1 MIIIDLRVFAC
12 KSIVLY
18 ETINRWKKVYGTV
31 NNKQKRRKTMA
42 VNRVPVLKRCRALG
56 IEPMVLGYDK
66 KSNRKS
72 PREGK
77 KVSEY
82 GLQLRE
88 KQKAKFIYGVLEKP
102 FRNYYEKADRAK
114 GMTGDNLMV
123 LLESRL
129 DNVIFRMAFARTRRE
144 ARQIV
149 DHKHVLVNGKC
160 VNIPSYQVKAGDV
173 IEISEKVKSAQR
185 YKDILDVTAKRLV
198 PEWMDVDIEG
208 LKGTIKEL
216 PSREAIDVP
225 VNEMLIV
232 ELYSK

>member
-1 MIIIDLRVFAC
+1 
-12 KSIVLY
+12 
-18 ETINRWKKVYGTV
+18 
-31 NNKQKRRKTMA
+31 MA

-56 IEPMVLGYDK
+56 LEPGFLGYDK
-66 KSNRKS
+66 KSNRS
-72 PREGK
+72 NQRIGK

-102 FRNYYEKADRAK
+102 FRNYYKKAVRMK
-114 GMTGDNLMV
+114 GLTGENLMV
-123 LLESRL
+123 MLETRL
-129 DNVIFRMAFARTRRE
+129 DNVVFRMGFARTRRE
-144 ARQIV
+144 ARQV
-149 DHKHVLVNGKC
+149 VGHKHFLVNGKR

-173 IEISEKVKSAQR
+173 IEVRDKSRPLQR
-185 YKDILDVTAKRLV
+185 YKDILEVTGGRLT
-198 PEWMDVDIEG
+198 PDWMEVDHEAF
-208 LKGTIKEL
+208 KGTIKNL

>member
-1 MIIIDLRVFAC
+1 
-12 KSIVLY
+12 
-18 ETINRWKKVYGTV
+18 
-31 NNKQKRRKTMA
+31 MA
-42 VNRVPVLKRCRALG
+42 VNRVPVLKRCRTLGLDPVYLG
-56 IEPMVLGYDK
+56 IDK

-72 PREGK
+72 GRANK

-102 FRNYYEKADRAK
+102 FRNYFKRAEKMN
-114 GMTGDNLMV
+114 GMTGDNLMT
-123 LLESRL
+123 LLELRL
-129 DNVIFRMAFARTRRE
+129 DNVIFRLGLARTRKE

-160 VNIPSYQVKAGDV
+160 VNIPSYLVNVGDS
-173 IEISEKVKSAQR
+173 IEIKEKAKSSQR
-185 YKDILDVTAKRLV
+185 YKDILEVTGGRLV
-198 PEWMDVDIEG
+198 PEWIDADQDN
-208 LKGTIKEL
+208 LKGVVKAA
-216 PSREAIDVP
+216 PSRDMIDVP

>member
-1 MIIIDLRVFAC
+1 
-12 KSIVLY
+12 
-18 ETINRWKKVYGTV
+18 
-31 NNKQKRRKTMA
+31 MA
-42 VNRVPVLKRCRALG
+42 VYRVPVLKRCRTLGLDPVYLG
-56 IEPMVLGYDK
+56 IDK

-72 PREGK
+72 GRANK

-102 FRNYYEKADRAK
+102 FRNYFKKAEKMN
-114 GMTGDNLMV
+114 GMTGDNLMT
-123 LLESRL
+123 LLELRL
-129 DNVIFRMAFARTRRE
+129 DNVIFRLGLARTRKE

-160 VNIPSYQVKAGDV
+160 VNIPSYLVSVGDS
-173 IEISEKVKSAQR
+173 IEIKEKAKSSQR
-185 YKDILDVTAKRLV
+185 YKDILEVTGGRLV
-198 PEWMDVDIEG
+198 PEWLDADQDN
-208 LKGTIKEL
+208 LKGVVKAA
-216 PSREAIDVP
+216 PSRDMIDVP

>member
-1 MIIIDLRVFAC
+1 
-12 KSIVLY
+12 
-18 ETINRWKKVYGTV
+18 
-31 NNKQKRRKTMA
+31 MA
-42 VNRVPVLKRCRALG
+42 VNRVPVLKRCRSLGLDPIYLG
-56 IEPMVLGYDK
+56 IDK
-66 KSNRKS
+66 KSTRQLKRANR
-72 PREGK
+72 

-102 FRNYYEKADRAK
+102 FHNYYNRADRMH
-114 GMTGDNLMV
+114 GQTGANLMI

-129 DNVIFRMAFARTRRE
+129 DNVVFRMGFARTRKE

-160 VNIPSYQVKAGDV
+160 VNIPSYLVKAGDQ
-173 IEISEKVKSAQR
+173 IEIREKSKGSER
-185 YKDILDVTAKRLV
+185 YKGILEVTGGRLV
-198 PEWMDVDIEG
+198 PEWIDVDQEN
-208 LKGTIKEL
+208 LKGTVKEL
-216 PSREAIDVP
+216 PNREAIDVP